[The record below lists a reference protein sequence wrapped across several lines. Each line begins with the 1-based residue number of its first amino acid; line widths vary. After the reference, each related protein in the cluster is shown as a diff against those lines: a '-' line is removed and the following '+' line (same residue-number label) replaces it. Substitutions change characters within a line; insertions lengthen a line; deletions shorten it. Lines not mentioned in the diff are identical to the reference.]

1 MASELLKRAN
11 ELIKNKVHPTQVM
24 TGFKKAARE
33 ACDYITVHL
42 PHILTNHL
50 KLKFITEK
58 FNRGCQRFEQRGFS

>member
-33 ACDYITVHL
+33 ACDYITVH
-42 PHILTNHL
+42 
-50 KLKFITEK
+50 
-58 FNRGCQRFEQRGFS
+58 FNPISNTPS